1 MLLTISNALW
11 RRWRSTHSTHTAA
24 LIHFVVW
31 FLLLLV
37 VVCFACVREYVVIIY
52 VAALK
57 ETVGDL
63 ALFSVFFSIIFSF
76 ALFPATVAAY
86 LRFVRASETETRS
99 GKSISKS
106 ATSSPQSQR
115 QRQQ

>member
-1 MLLTISNALW
+1 MHCGGGGGAHIAHTPRHLFISLFGF
-11 RRWRSTHSTHTAA
+11 
-24 LIHFVVW
+24 L
-31 FLLLLV
+31 LLLLV

-57 ETVGDL
+57 ETDRDL
-63 ALFSVFFSIIFSF
+63 ALFSFLF
-76 ALFPATVAAY
+76 ALFAATVAAY

-115 QRQQ
+115 QQQQQ